1 MNCFHL
7 ANASG
12 ASCIE
17 FLAGI
22 FSRHN
27 QTGQKW
33 LGWILNKQIKT
44 QTNEQTKKKI
54 KTKQNKTKAK
64 QNKTKNEQTKQ
75 GMAIEKKKKK
85 KKTSNLNE
93 EWPLNE
99 SSMYCLKSQSRKEI
113 FPETIYLSR
122 QLFYAIFLA
131 KTALLVYSCTSFL
144 AQL

>member
-1 MNCFHL
+1 MD
-7 ANASG
+7 SK
-12 ASCIE
+12 
-17 FLAGI
+17 
-22 FSRHN
+22 
-27 QTGQKW
+27 QTDKNT
-33 LGWILNKQIKT
+33 NKR
-44 QTNEQTKKKI
+44 TNEEKI
-54 KTKQNKTKAK
+54 KTKQNKTKAKQNKTKAK

-75 GMAIEKKKKK
+75 GMAIEKKKTK

>member
-1 MNCFHL
+1 MD
-7 ANASG
+7 SK
-12 ASCIE
+12 
-17 FLAGI
+17 
-22 FSRHN
+22 
-27 QTGQKW
+27 QTDKNT
-33 LGWILNKQIKT
+33 NKR
-44 QTNEQTKKKI
+44 TNEEKI
-54 KTKQNKTKAK
+54 KTKHNKTKAK

-75 GMAIEKKKKK
+75 GMVIEKKKKK
-85 KKTSNLNE
+85 KKKPGNLNE